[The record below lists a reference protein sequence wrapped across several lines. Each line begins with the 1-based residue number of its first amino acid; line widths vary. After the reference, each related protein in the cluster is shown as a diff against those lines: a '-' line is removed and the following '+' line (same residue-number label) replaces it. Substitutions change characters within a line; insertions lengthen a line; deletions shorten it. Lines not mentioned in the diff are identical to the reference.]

1 MGMEVSWMSAGRSS
15 EEVGIGRAGPVVA
28 VMADGDGVLL
38 RDHGDGDGHQGG

>member
-28 VMADGDGVLL
+28 VVMADGVLV
-38 RDHGDGDGHQGG
+38 RDHSWRR